1 MDSHDAKN
9 MKDNL
14 LLTEEQ
20 LVSLAEMAVDTF
32 GKDITELEL
41 SEFLTLAFEDIAG
54 LEGISD
60 DQFNQ
65 LYSSIKAVVEGIN
78 CD

>member
-1 MDSHDAKN
+1 
-9 MKDNL
+9 MKDNP

-20 LVSLAEMAVDTF
+20 LVSLAEMAVETL
-32 GKDITELEL
+32 GKDKTELEL
-41 SEFLTLAFEDIAG
+41 SEFLALAFEDIAG
-54 LEGISD
+54 FEGISD

>member
-1 MDSHDAKN
+1 
-9 MKDNL
+9 MKDKRL
-14 LLTEEQ
+14 LSEEQ
-20 LVSLAEMAVDTF
+20 LVSLAEMAVDTIS
-32 GKDITELEL
+32 KDITELEL
-41 SEFLTLAFEDIAG
+41 SEFLALVFEDIAG
-54 LEGISD
+54 LEDISD

>member
-1 MDSHDAKN
+1 MNSHDADS
-9 MKDNL
+9 MKDKRL
-14 LLTEEQ
+14 LSEEQ
-20 LVSLAEMAVDTF
+20 LVSLAEMAVDTIS
-32 GKDITELEL
+32 KDITELEL
-41 SEFLTLAFEDIAG
+41 SEFLALVFEDIAG
-54 LEGISD
+54 LEDISD

>member
-1 MDSHDAKN
+1 MNSHDAKG

-20 LVSLAEMAVDTF
+20 LVSLAEMAVEII
-32 GKDITELEL
+32 GKDKTELEL
-41 SEFLTLAFEDIAG
+41 SEFLALAFEDIAG
-54 LEGISD
+54 LEDISD
-60 DQFNQ
+60 YQFNQ
-65 LYSSIKAVVEGIN
+65 HYSSIKAIIEGIN

>member
-1 MDSHDAKN
+1 
-9 MKDNL
+9 MKDKL

-20 LVSLAEMAVDTF
+20 LVSLAEMAVEII
-32 GKDITELEL
+32 GKDKTELEL
-41 SEFLTLAFEDIAG
+41 SEFLALAFEDIAG
-54 LEGISD
+54 LEDISD

-65 LYSSIKAVVEGIN
+65 LYSSIKTVVEGIN

>member
-1 MDSHDAKN
+1 
-9 MKDNL
+9 MKDKR

-20 LVSLAEMAVDTF
+20 LVSLAEMAVDTI

-41 SEFLTLAFEDIAG
+41 SEFLTLTFEDIAG

-65 LYSSIKAVVEGIN
+65 LYSSIKAIVEGIN

>member
-1 MDSHDAKN
+1 

-20 LVSLAEMAVDTF
+20 LISLAEMAVEIL
-32 GKDITELEL
+32 GKDKTELEL
-41 SEFLTLAFEDIAG
+41 SEFLALAFEDISG

-65 LYSSIKAVVEGIN
+65 LYSSIKIVVEGIN